1 MTSHSKRS
9 RRLALALTALLAGS
23 VATVGVAGTANAT
36 PPVAHPSRV
45 KPTVVL
51 VHGAWADGASFGS
64 IGDHL
69 TKDGYTVVDFAT
81 PLRSL
86 STDAADLDAFLT
98 VKTSGPVV
106 LVGHSYGGAV
116 ITEAATNQPEVKGL
130 VYVDA
135 FVPDRGESLAS
146 LSASAGASIPPSAF
160 DAVPSAGAPAGDVD
174 LYLKQDAFDTT
185 FANGLPKREQQDL
198 FARQEPIAAGALA
211 ETATIAPAWKTL
223 PSWYVEGTEDRSITP
238 ALQQKMAERAH
249 SHITTVRAGHLAMLK
264 APGTVTRV
272 IETAASSV
280 R

>member
-1 MTSHSKRS
+1 MFSHSKRS
-9 RRLALALTALLAGS
+9 RRIAVAVAALLAGS
-23 VATVGVAGTANAT
+23 VAAVGMAGTANAT
-36 PPVAHPSRV
+36 TAAVHPSTV

-64 IGDHL
+64 IGDRL
-69 TKDGYTVVDFAT
+69 TKDGYTVVDFAN

-86 STDAADLDAFLT
+86 RTDAADLDAFLQ
-98 VKTSGPVV
+98 VKTTGPVV

-135 FVPDRGESLAS
+135 FVPDQGESLAS
-146 LSASAGASIPPSAF
+146 LSASAGASIPSSAF
-160 DAVPSAGAPAGDVD
+160 DAVPSAGAPAADAD

-198 FARQEPIAAGALA
+198 FARQEPIAAGALS

-223 PSWYVEGTEDRSITP
+223 PSWYVEGTEDRSISP

-249 SHITTVRAGHLAMLK
+249 SRVTTVRAGHLAMLK

-272 IETAASSV
+272 IETAVTSV